1 MEMLLK
7 DLRYGLRML
16 AKSPGFAAVAVL
28 TLALGIGANT
38 AIFSVVNAVLLRPLP
53 FPDSN
58 RIVMVWEM
66 DPNRGVDRGIASAAE
81 FLDWRKQ
88 NHVFS
93 HIAAWRAWFY
103 NLTGNGEPEQ
113 VLGIRASFDF
123 FDVLGVR
130 PAIGRA
136 FLPEEET
143 PGRDQVVIISD
154 GLWVRHFGADP
165 HAIGQSILIDDKPVT
180 IVGVLPRGFSLAG
193 TSRDFGV
200 WMPMAFDTAQLRRG
214 DHTVL
219 VTARLKPGVTITQ
232 ARAEMAAIM
241 HGLQEQYHVDEGLG
255 VRLVRMQDDQISK
268 IRPALLVLL
277 GAVALVL
284 LIACVNVAN
293 LLLARGAARQRELS
307 IRTALGARRARLIR
321 QLVTESLLLS
331 LLGGT
336 LGLFVAFGGM
346 RLLLVLLSAT
356 STYGELPHHEW
367 IHIDLAALLFTF
379 AISIFTGILFGL
391 APALQTSGT
400 DISETLKES
409 GRGSAGVRSHRMR
422 SALVVS
428 EVALALVLLVGAG
441 LLIRSFRALLAT
453 DMGFNPQNVLTM
465 QVWLPD
471 SHYPESYQVTSFYRE
486 ALERLRTAPG
496 VTSASAINFLPLT
509 GWGDI
514 TDFFIGGRPTPPPGH
529 EYVAQYR
536 VVSSGYFQTMEIPL
550 KQGRDFSETD
560 SDGAPGVA
568 IVNETLAQR
577 YWPGEDPIGKHIK
590 VNMLNSQGPW
600 RPQIKD
606 VWLTIVGIAGDVRDW
621 ELGDSKVG
629 QVYISYLQNPS
640 RLMKFAVRTASDP
653 GSLTSGARQAVL
665 DVDKNQPITDVKTM
679 ARFLDE
685 AYAQHRTNMLLLG
698 TFSALA
704 LVLAAVGIYGVMSY
718 AVVQRVH
725 EIGIRMALGAEP
737 RDVLRLII
745 GHGLRLTL
753 LGVAIGVAGALATGH
768 WLASMLFGVQATD
781 PFTYVS
787 VAFLLVGVALLA
799 CYVPARRAM
808 RVDPMIALRYE

>member
-1 MEMLLK
+1 METLWK

-28 TLALGIGANT
+28 ILALGIGANT

-53 FPDSN
+53 FPDSG
-58 RIVMVWEM
+58 RIVMVWEL
-66 DPNRGVDRGIASAAE
+66 DPNREVTRGIASAAE

-93 HIAAWRAWFY
+93 HISAWRAWFY
-103 NLTGNGEPEQ
+103 NLTGHGEPEQ

-123 FDVLGVR
+123 FDVLGVH
-130 PAIGRA
+130 PALGRA

-154 GLWVRHFGADP
+154 VLWVQHFGADP
-165 HAIGQSILIDDKPVT
+165 RVIGQSILIDDKPV
-180 IVGVLPRGFSLAG
+180 IIIGVLPRGFSLAG

-200 WMPMAFDTAQLRRG
+200 WMPMSFDTAQLRRG

-219 VTARLKPGVTITQ
+219 VTARLKPGVTIPQ
-232 ARAEMAAIM
+232 AQAEMVAIM

-255 VRLVRMQDDQISK
+255 VHLVRMQDDQNLK

-307 IRTALGARRARLIR
+307 IRTALGARRTRLIR

-331 LLGGT
+331 LLGGV
-336 LGLFVAFGGM
+336 LGLLVAFGGI
-346 RLLLVLLSAT
+346 RLLLFLLSAT
-356 STYGELPHHEW
+356 SSYGELPHHDR
-367 IHIDLAALLFTF
+367 IHIDAATLVFTF
-379 AISIFTGILFGL
+379 AISILTGILFGL
-391 APALQTSGT
+391 APALQTSRT

-409 GRGSAGVRSHRMR
+409 GRGSAGMHNNRMR
-422 SALVVS
+422 SALIVS
-428 EVALALVLLVGAG
+428 EVALALVLLIGAG
-441 LLIRSFRALLAT
+441 LLIRSFRALLAMN
-453 DMGFNPQNVLTM
+453 MGFNPENVLTM
-465 QVWLPD
+465 QAWLPD
-471 SHYPESYQVTSFYRE
+471 SHYPESYQVTSFYRQT
-486 ALERLRTAPG
+486 LERLRTVPG
-496 VTSASAINFLPLT
+496 VTSASAINFLPLS
-509 GWGDI
+509 GWSDI
-514 TDFFIGGRPTPPPGH
+514 TDFFIEGRSTPVPGH
-529 EYVAQYR
+529 EYVGQYR
-536 VVSSGYFQTMEIPL
+536 VISPGYFQTMAIPL

-560 SDGAPGVA
+560 TDGAPGVA

-577 YWPGEDPIGKHIK
+577 YWPGEDPVGKHIK
-590 VNMLNSQGPW
+590 INMLNSQGPW

-606 VWLTIVGIAGDVRDW
+606 AWLTIVAIAGDVRDW
-621 ELGDSKVG
+621 ELGENKVG

-640 RLMKFAVRTASDP
+640 RLMKFAIRTASDP
-653 GSLTSGARQAVL
+653 ASLASGARQAVL
-665 DVDKNQPITDVKTM
+665 DVDRNQPVTDVRTM
-679 ARFLDE
+679 AQFLDD
-685 AYAQHRTNMLLLG
+685 AYAQHRTNMFLLG

-718 AVVQRVH
+718 AVAQRVH

-745 GHGLRLTL
+745 GQGLRLTL
-753 LGVAIGVAGALATGH
+753 LGVALGVAGSLAAGH
-768 WLASMLFGVQATD
+768 WLASLLFGVQATD
-781 PFTYVS
+781 PLTYVG
-787 VAFLLVGVALLA
+787 VAFLLVGVAFLA
-799 CYVPARRAM
+799 CYIPARRAM